1 MIERQQNRV
10 RFTESQT
17 HRLVPYSS
25 SLVIG
30 HRWVTWTTSEGPVRP
45 TRLEHAILL
54 AGYTG
59 EKLIVN
65 NPLAGRQEQVSQ
77 APFIAAY
84 GVALKPGTL
93 APSQVRL
100 AGRRPCH
107 RLNRCPAC
115 WSTVASAASGGRVAL
130 RKAALES

>member
-1 MIERQQNRV
+1 VTRR
-10 RFTESQT
+10 T
-17 HRLVPYSS
+17 
-25 SLVIG
+25 VIG
-30 HRWVTWTTSEGPVRP
+30 NRSPMGHLDDVRRTCPP

-59 EKLIVN
+59 DKFVVN
-65 NPLAGRQEQVSQ
+65 KPLTGRQEQVSP

-93 APSQVRL
+93 SPSQVRL
-100 AGRRPCH
+100 AGKRPCH
-107 RLNRCPAC
+107 RMTRCPAC
-115 WSTVASAASGGRVAL
+115 WSTVASAARGGRVAL